1 MNLYKQ
7 FVKETGLKKE
17 YIKWLEE
24 SNAEYRKIPKSDA
37 LYDEPKTSMPMKDY
51 SFIDDN
57 GITIDYSNP
66 NLGYEVA
73 VVFPRMLQTDECDQV
88 NNIIDYWS
96 ALPFV
101 SVEGNYGVTWI
112 QTKKKSIAM
121 INIDF
126 TKSASDDYG
135 AREILEQLGEFIWK
149 GTPMRK
155 RTKDRKWEGVIRPIS
170 VKSGSM

>member
-7 FVKETGLKKE
+7 FLKETGLKSD
-17 YIKWLEE
+17 YVKWLESKVTSKDNE
-24 SNAEYRKIPKSDA
+24 PEIGINAIVD
-37 LYDEPKTSMPMKDY
+37 D